1 MFRFHLDIIAC
12 VLMGVLR
19 IYRHSTA
26 PYTRVINGLLWIM
39 VAMPAISAN
48 ASHAAEDLR
57 QLPYDAKMSYLDNGV
72 VKVGVDLNRGGAIVY
87 LAPATGGNL
96 INNFDFG
103 RQVQLSF
110 FSFPVPFK
118 SNGQSPSKH
127 WEHIGWNPIQVG
139 DDFDNRSSVIKH
151 KNNGKRIYIKTR
163 PMQWP
168 LNNVP
173 GDCTFE
179 SWLELEGAVVKTVAR
194 LNNARTDRRQYPARL
209 QELPA
214 VYANAAFH
222 RVVSYLGDRPF
233 TGGHVD
239 PVPRPTGKHP
249 WSFWLG
255 TEGWSAM
262 LNADD
267 QGLGLITP
275 GRVHFTGGFAGEPGP
290 NDTLGNSTSYVASQG
305 EEILDHNITYEYRYE
320 LLVGS
325 LREIRARAAS
335 VRSKALPT
343 WVFTNNRQGWHY
355 QNASDEGFPV
365 GKHLHVRLDQNDP
378 QMISPYTFV
387 RAEEADALVID
398 AAFKTR
404 HRRASIY
411 WQRHGES
418 APTPLDVIHFA
429 IEPDEQFRRY
439 RLDLSRLAGY
449 EGGITRFR
457 FDPVPS
463 GTKGDWVKI
472 RSIQLEKTTR

>member
-1 MFRFHLDIIAC
+1 MFRFHFNIVAC
-12 VLMGVLR
+12 VLVGVWR
-19 IYRHSTA
+19 IYQRNTGVSTR
-26 PYTRVINGLLWIM
+26 YMNYLLWIM
-39 VAMPAISAN
+39 VAMLAVLTN
-48 ASHAAEDLR
+48 VSHAAEDLR
-57 QLPYDAKMSYLDNGV
+57 QVPHDAKMSYLDNGV

-87 LAPATGGNL
+87 LAPAAGGNL

-110 FSFPVPFK
+110 FSFPVPFE

-139 DDFDNRSSVIKH
+139 DDFDNRSRVITH
-151 KNNGKRIYIKTR
+151 KNDGKRIYIKTL

-179 SWLELEGAVVKTVAR
+179 SWLELEGAVVKARAR
-194 LNNARTDRRQYPARL
+194 LNNARTDRKQYPARL

-222 RVVSYLGDRPF
+222 RVVSYMGDRPF
-233 TGGHVD
+233 SGGRAN
-239 PVPRPTGKHP
+239 PVPKPTGKHP

-262 LNADD
+262 LNARD

-275 GRVHFTGGFAGEPGP
+275 GRVHFTGGFAGKPGP

-305 EEILDHNITYEYRYE
+305 EEILDHNITYEFRYE
-320 LLVGS
+320 LVVGS

-343 WVFTNNRQGWHY
+343 WVFTNDRQGWHY
-355 QNASDEGFPV
+355 QNASDEGWPV

-378 QMISPYTFV
+378 QLVSPYIFV
-387 RAEEADALVID
+387 RAEEAPALVID
-398 AAFKTR
+398 AAFKTK
-404 HRRASIY
+404 HRSASIY

-418 APTPLDVIHFA
+418 APTGTDVINFA

-439 RLDLSRLAGY
+439 RVNLSTVAGY
-449 EGGITRFR
+449 KGGITRLR
-457 FDPVPS
+457 LDPVPS
-463 GTKGDWVKI
+463 GTQGDWVKI
-472 RSIQLEKTTR
+472 RSIQFEKKTQ